1 MQPRNFRNFQCGD
14 YLRTKKG
21 EVFEIIER
29 LTYYCKSC
37 SCKPLHPCD
46 EFKQKTTLVIKSQ
59 RGIWEMSLNEINL
72 KFVNQEIDEVTYKN
86 GQWK

>member
-1 MQPRNFRNFQCGD
+1 MQQKTFRNFQIGD
-14 YLRTKKG
+14 AIRTTTG

-37 SCKPLHPCD
+37 NCKPLTPCD

-59 RGIWEMSLNEINL
+59 RGIWEMSLKTLTDKYLNGEIN
-72 KFVNQEIDEVTYKN
+72 EVTYVK